1 LALVCTEKIKKG
13 LSRVDDMKNVI
24 KIMLTGFV
32 LLSTASI
39 HAATITGSFGVGGA
53 YSATGGSSGGMSDIT
68 MIDVTTA
75 GVVPN
80 ITSSGSFATTIPSD
94 AITGSGGTLNL
105 FSAVP
110 LGGIDLIIDI
120 GGWTFNLDTFSIDI
134 QNADELW
141 LSGSGMVSGNGYT
154 PTQANWS
161 FSAVSRTNYGMTV
174 TAVPIPAALWLFGSG
189 LLGLAG
195 IARRKA

>member
-1 LALVCTEKIKKG
+1 MKK
-13 LSRVDDMKNVI
+13 VI
-24 KIMLTGFV
+24 KVMLTCFV

-53 YSATGGSSGGMSDIT
+53 YSATGGAGSDMSDVT
-68 MIDVTTA
+68 AIDFSAA

-80 ITSSGSFATTIPSD
+80 ITSSGLFATTIINGS
-94 AITGSGGTLNL
+94 ITGSGGSLDL
-105 FSAVP
+105 SSAVP
-110 LGGIDLIIDI
+110 PGGIDLIIDI
-120 GGWTFNLDTFSIDI
+120 GGWTFNLDTFSIDK
-134 QNADELW
+134 QDAGELW

-174 TAVPIPAALWLFGSG
+174 TAVPVPAAVWLFGTG
-189 LLGLAG
+189 
-195 IARRKA
+195 